1 MICYCVWAVFCIWC
15 AWCYVY
21 VMCYVALL
29 WGGWVSVL
37 FSGVYVLVCC
47 FGGVCVVFVVLVV
60 SFDLSSLVCTSLV
73 WGDCGFVLLL
83 VGLMLFLLFG

>member
-1 MICYCVWAVFCIWC
+1 MFGRFSVSGVLGVTFMLCVMWRFCG
-15 AWCYVY
+15 V
-21 VMCYVALL
+21 
-29 WGGWVSVL
+29 GWVSVL